1 MIFLNCGRESSA
13 KSLKKLIID
22 LVGNQI
28 CFSPSIGLH
37 GSPLVVHA
45 SDVIPVDCALASIVG
60 CGLRDSEITLAF
72 AQMVHRKLK
81 ANETKQ
87 EFPISIE
94 KLIDQL
100 DSYEPMKE
108 LFNAIALSTNPS
120 MKINTEGYAC
130 PDSEVRATE
139 IWSIASDWQRLIIGG
154 DSPKSIALSMIIHRR
169 TGSKESIN
177 LLARS
182 GAGITYTDVMSQS
195 KTFAEG
201 AKNDSNVAP
210 NSIPKGQPTHVTI
223 DNSDGR
229 QQTITGL
236 STTHH
241 TNSTIYVPRLV
252 TNFDINYT
260 HSEKQ
265 GPHIYG

>member
-1 MIFLNCGRESSA
+1 MNSLYDFFDCGRESSA
-13 KSLKKLIID
+13 KNLKKLIID

-45 SDVIPVDCALASIVG
+45 SGVIPVDYALASIIG

-81 ANETKQ
+81 ANETIQ
-87 EFPISIE
+87 EFHISID
-94 KLIDQL
+94 KLMDQL

-130 PDSEVRATE
+130 PDSEVRATK

-154 DSPKSIALSMIIHRR
+154 NSPKSIALSMIIHRP

-182 GAGITYTDVMSQS
+182 GAGITYTDVMRQS
-195 KTFAEG
+195 KTFADDT
-201 AKNDSNVAP
+201 KTILMLLQIPS
-210 NSIPKGQPTHVTI
+210 PKGNQHM
-223 DNSDGR
+223 
-229 QQTITGL
+229 
-236 STTHH
+236 
-241 TNSTIYVPRLV
+241 
-252 TNFDINYT
+252 
-260 HSEKQ
+260 
-265 GPHIYG
+265 

>member
-1 MIFLNCGRESSA
+1 MNSLYDFFDCGRESSA

-22 LVGNQI
+22 LVSNQI
-28 CFSPSIGLH
+28 CFSPSRGLH

-45 SDVIPVDCALASIVG
+45 SGVIPVDYALASIVG
-60 CGLRDSEITLAF
+60 CGLLDSEITLAF

-87 EFPISIE
+87 EFPISID

-130 PDSEVRATE
+130 PDSEVMAT
-139 IWSIASDWQRLIIGG
+139 
-154 DSPKSIALSMIIHRR
+154 KSIALSMIIHRL
-169 TGSKESIN
+169 TGIKESIN

-182 GAGITYTDVMSQS
+182 GAEITYTDVMRQS
-195 KTFAEG
+195 KTFAFG
-201 AKNDSNVAP
+201 CCSKFKPQRA
-210 NSIPKGQPTHVTI
+210 
-223 DNSDGR
+223 
-229 QQTITGL
+229 
-236 STTHH
+236 
-241 TNSTIYVPRLV
+241 TNTC
-252 TNFDINYT
+252 NN
-260 HSEKQ
+260 
-265 GPHIYG
+265 